1 MLIRQHSARY
11 LISRRLFV
19 PVAQQL
25 ISSFDDNISATH
37 WTDCRWNAEW
47 LDNTMRLRT
56 FPDTSTHSPC
66 MSLPRT
72 AWVPF
77 RTGLGRFRSC
87 LYKWGM
93 APSAACECGAEDQT
107 VDEVVLQCP
116 IHRPPWSAWPDGS
129 GWRDNR
135 MAAQH
140 LPRDLVRSS
149 TGLKNWLK
157 GLRRRQ
163 PYYYRWL
170 ISAAWL

>member
-1 MLIRQHSARY
+1 MRSGWTTLWDFALSPTPAPTLPAWASQEQRESHSARV
-11 LISRRLFV
+11 SDV
-19 PVAQQL
+19 
-25 ISSFDDNISATH
+25 SAPACT
-37 WTDCRWNAEW
+37 NG
-47 LDNTMRLRT
+47 
-56 FPDTSTHSPC
+56 
-66 MSLPRT
+66 
-72 AWVPF
+72 V
-77 RTGLGRFRSC
+77 
-87 LYKWGM
+87 M
-93 APSAACECGAEDQT
+93 APSAACECGAEEQT

-170 ISAAWL
+170 ISAAWLWNPKPVYEIILTECLKASKLNSRYYCQITDVKKDRAC